1 MALKGHEL
9 APLPYAALQAAPF
22 FFFFTLLH
30 LPPGEQP
37 LPPPPPPLPP
47 PLPLQQ
53 FTQGATLDAL
63 KDCSHCFKY
72 NVQDVM
78 AGFNAL
84 TITYRL
90 IATF

>member
-1 MALKGHEL
+1 MALKGLEL
-9 APLPYAALQAAPF
+9 APLPYAALQAALYPLLF
-22 FFFFTLLH
+22 FFLTLLH
-30 LPPGEQP
+30 LPPGEQL
-37 LPPPPPPLPP
+37 LPPPQP

-53 FTQGATLDAL
+53 FTQGATLDAAE
-63 KDCSHCFKY
+63 CVSHCVKC

-78 AGFNAL
+78 ASFTVL